1 MNKAI
6 LMGRLTK
13 EPELKSTQNGIS
25 RCSFTLAVDRRFK
38 NADGERET
46 DFINC
51 TAWRGTAEFIT
62 NYFRKGQR
70 IAIVGSIQV
79 RSYETDAGER
89 RYITEVIADEAYF
102 ADGYQESK
110 NSTNNSETNNPNPF
124 VSDEEWAEFN
134 DDTELPFEL

>member
-1 MNKAI
+1 
-6 LMGRLTK
+6 MGRLTK

-38 NADGERET
+38 NANGERET

-51 TAWRGTAEFIT
+51 TAWRTTAEFIT

-102 ADGYQESK
+102 ADGYQEQQKPSG
-110 NSTNNSETNNPNPF
+110 
-124 VSDEEWAEFN
+124 SDYFDADE
-134 DDTELPFEL
+134 DDDLPFEL

>member
-51 TAWRGTAEFIT
+51 TAWRSTAEFISK
-62 NYFRKGQR
+62 YFRKGQR
-70 IAIVGSIQV
+70 IAVVGSIQV

-89 RYITEVIADEAYF
+89 RYITEVIAEEAYF
-102 ADGYQESK
+102 ADGYQSG
-110 NSTNNSETNNPNPF
+110 SQGQNNASG
-124 VSDEEWAEFN
+124 SDYFN
-134 DDTELPFEL
+134 ADDDEDLPFEL

>member
-51 TAWRGTAEFIT
+51 TAWRSTAEFISK
-62 NYFRKGQR
+62 YFRKGQR
-70 IAIVGSIQV
+70 IAVVGSIQV
-79 RSYETDAGER
+79 RSYETDEGER
-89 RYITEVIADEAYF
+89 RYITEVIAEEAYF
-102 ADGYQESK
+102 ADGYQESNQGQQK
-110 NSTNNSETNNPNPF
+110 SSG
-124 VSDEEWAEFN
+124 SDYFNAE
-134 DDTELPFEL
+134 DDDDLPFEL

>member
-25 RCSFTLAVDRRFK
+25 RCSFTLAVERRFK

-51 TAWRGTAEFIT
+51 TAWRTTAEFISK
-62 NYFRKGQR
+62 YFRKGQR
-70 IAIVGSIQV
+70 IAVVGSIQV

-89 RYITEVIADEAYF
+89 RYITEVIAEEAYF
-102 ADGYQESK
+102 ADGYQESNQGQQK
-110 NSTNNSETNNPNPF
+110 TSG
-124 VSDEEWAEFN
+124 N
-134 DDTELPFEL
+134 DYFDVDDDDLPFEL

>member
-38 NADGERET
+38 NANGERET

-51 TAWRGTAEFIT
+51 TAWRTTAEFIT

-102 ADGYQESK
+102 ADGYQEQQKPSG
-110 NSTNNSETNNPNPF
+110 
-124 VSDEEWAEFN
+124 SDYFDADE
-134 DDTELPFEL
+134 DDDLPFEL